1 MSSRYCGI
9 TEKNLSLLKNIW
21 ELLLDQLKLDM
32 NVGPCKLKIIRIQRN
47 SVTQC
52 DWIILRASFT
62 W

>member
-32 NVGPCKLKIIRIQRN
+32 NVGPCNVIQRN

-62 W
+62 